1 MKPHKHAE
9 AIKAWADGETIEMFT
24 ADGCWMEVTHPSW
37 MRDME
42 YRIRKEPKPDIVIE
56 HLVFYNKAISSDAN
70 LRDFSVQRWLDDGSH
85 YGLLGKFKITFDGET
100 GEVKSAEVVK

>member
-9 AIKAWADGETIEMFT
+9 AIKAWADGATIQ
-24 ADGCWMEVTHPSW
+24 ARDGIFEWTDIPNPTW
-37 MRDME
+37 QLNLE
-42 YRIRKEPKPDIVIE
+42 YRIKREPKPDVVIE

-70 LRDFSVQRWLDDGSH
+70 LRDFAVQRWLDDGSN

-100 GEVKSAEVVK
+100 GEFKSAEVVK

>member
-9 AIKAWADGETIEMFT
+9 LIKAWADGHTIEMFT

-42 YRIRKEPKPDIVIE
+42 YRIRKEPKKDWIGLTYEDMIKVWNDTYKGGDVLPTTFALAIE
-56 HLVFYNKAISSDAN
+56 AKLKEKNS
-70 LRDFSVQRWLDDGSH
+70 G
-85 YGLLGKFKITFDGET
+85 
-100 GEVKSAEVVK
+100 